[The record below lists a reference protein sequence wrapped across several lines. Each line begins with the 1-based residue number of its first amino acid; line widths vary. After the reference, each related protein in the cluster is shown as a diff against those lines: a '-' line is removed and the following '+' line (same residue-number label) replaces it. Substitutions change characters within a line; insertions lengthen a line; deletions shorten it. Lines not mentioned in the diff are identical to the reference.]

1 MWSAR
6 ERGARGDSK
15 AFGLRVLEGRSCH
28 LLRRETEEEQ
38 EQEFGL
44 FFLGPFRRHME
55 VEIVGGIW
63 KDSVW
68 SLEFGEEVQAKAVD
82 LGSSAI
88 DGLKSWIR

>member
-1 MWSAR
+1 
-6 ERGARGDSK
+6 
-15 AFGLRVLEGRSCH
+15 
-28 LLRRETEEEQ
+28 
-38 EQEFGL
+38 
-44 FFLGPFRRHME
+44 ME

-88 DGLKSWIR
+88 DG